1 MVLVDGHVHMHACF
15 DVAKVFDAAADNFA
29 AAARALAGARDSA
42 TALGNRPTSGI
53 PAVACVGLPRASLP
67 AYDAVLCLVESRGE
81 RFLDGVRTR
90 RVGRVWRG
98 RHGFWEAEETGEPE
112 TLVVRRGSTRL
123 VVVAGR
129 QLVTRER
136 LEVLGIGT
144 TASLPEGQSME
155 TTLAAVRDA
164 GAAAVL
170 PWGVGKWLGAR
181 GVVIARVLADPKWRH
196 VFLGDNGNRL
206 ELGPEPAQFASAR
219 RAGRAV
225 LPGSDPLPLP
235 GEEARVAAYGFAVD
249 VALDP
254 LRPAAAL
261 LALLKS
267 GSAYVVFGRRE
278 PLTRFVGNQLALK
291 LKSRRS
297 A

>member
-1 MVLVDGHVHMHACF
+1 
-15 DVAKVFDAAADNFA
+15 
-29 AAARALAGARDSA
+29 
-42 TALGNRPTSGI
+42 
-53 PAVACVGLPRASLP
+53 
-67 AYDAVLCLVESRGE
+67 
-81 RFLDGVRTR
+81 
-90 RVGRVWRG
+90 
-98 RHGFWEAEETGEPE
+98 
-112 TLVVRRGSTRL
+112 
-123 VVVAGR
+123 
-129 QLVTRER
+129 
-136 LEVLGIGT
+136 
-144 TASLPEGQSME
+144 
-155 TTLAAVRDA
+155 
-164 GAAAVL
+164 VL

-181 GVVIARVLADPKWRH
+181 GTVVARVLADPKWRR

-206 ELGPEPAQFASAR
+206 ELGPEPAQFKLAR

-235 GEEARVAAYGFAVD
+235 GEEVRVGAYGFAVD

-261 LALLKS
+261 LARLAN
-267 GSAYVVFGRRE
+267 GSPYVVFGRRE

>member
-1 MVLVDGHVHMHACF
+1 MLLVDGHVHVHGCF

-29 AAARALAGARDSA
+29 AAAH
-42 TALGNRPTSGI
+42 ALG
-53 PAVACVGLPRASLP
+53 VHHH
-67 AYDAVLCLVESRGE
+67 DAVLCLVESRAE

-90 RVGRVWRG
+90 RGGRVWRG
-98 RHGFWEAEETGEPE
+98 RHGFWEAEETAEPE

-123 VVVAGR
+123 NVVAGR

-136 LEVLGIGT
+136 LEVLALGT
-144 TASLPEGQSME
+144 TAPLPEGE
-155 TTLAAVRDA
+155 AIDTTLAAVRDA

-181 GVVIARVLADPKWRH
+181 GAVVARVLADPRWRH

-206 ELGPEPAQFASAR
+206 ELGPEPAQFALAR

-235 GEEARVAAYGFAVD
+235 GQERRVGAYGFAVD
-249 VALDP
+249 VDLDP
-254 LRPAAAL
+254 LQPAAAL

-267 GSAYVVFGRRE
+267 GSTYVVFGRRE

-291 LKSRRS
+291 LRARRS

>member
-1 MVLVDGHVHMHACF
+1 MVLVDGHVHVHACF

-29 AAARALAGARDSA
+29 ASARALAVRGD
-42 TALGNRPTSGI
+42 
-53 PAVACVGLPRASLP
+53 
-67 AYDAVLCLVESRGE
+67 YDAVLCLVESRGE

-90 RVGRVWRG
+90 RIGRVWRG
-98 RHGFWEAEETGEPE
+98 SHGFWEAEETAERE
-112 TLVVRRGSTRL
+112 TLVVRCGGRRL

-136 LEVLGIGT
+136 LEVLAIGT
-144 TASLPEGQSME
+144 IAPLPEGEAME
-155 TTLAAVRDA
+155 TTLAAVHDA

-181 GVVIARVLADPKWRH
+181 GAVVARVLADPKWRH
-196 VFLGDNGNRL
+196 VLLGDNGNRL
-206 ELGPEPAQFASAR
+206 ERGPEPAHFTSAR

-235 GEEARVAAYGFAVD
+235 GEEARVGAYGFAVD
-249 VALDP
+249 ATLDP
-254 LRPAAAL
+254 LRPARAL
-261 LALLKS
+261 LELLKS
-267 GSAYVVFGRRE
+267 GSSYVVFGRRE
-278 PLTRFVGNQLALK
+278 PLARFVGNQVALK